1 MFGLS
6 ESGEVTALLASWRD
20 GDADSLE
27 RLISIVYGDLR
38 RIAGRL
44 MRAEGREHTL
54 QATALV
60 HEAYLRLIREQERT
74 WRDRVHFLAVAAQV
88 MRNLLVDYA
97 RSAGRVKR
105 GGAAI
110 AITLDEA
117 SELTAVKPAIM
128 LALDDALCDLAKT
141 DERSSRIVE
150 LRYFAGLSNDEVA
163 EVLGVSSKTVMRDWT
178 AAKLWLRAEIRNRQQ
193 DQCA

>member
-1 MFGLS
+1 MGEILKLS
-6 ESGEVTALLASWRD
+6 ESGDVTALLSAWRD
-20 GDADSLE
+20 GDAAALE
-27 RLISIVYGDLR
+27 RLIAVVYADLR

-74 WRDRVHFLAVAAQV
+74 WRGRVHFLAVAAHV

-105 GGAAI
+105 GGGAI

-117 SELTAVKPAIM
+117 SELTAVKPNIM
-128 LALDDALCDLAKT
+128 LALDEALCDLAKT

-150 LRYFAGLSNDEVA
+150 LRYFAGLSNEEVA
-163 EVLGVSSKTVMRDWT
+163 EVLGVSSKTVIRDWN
-178 AAKLWLRAEIRNRQQ
+178 AAKLWLRAEIRSRQK
-193 DQCA
+193 D